1 MRSSHQSLPDENDD
15 DSGTLARAKG
25 CPVRISIWSRE
36 LLFLLI
42 FLGGA
47 GFLVVADRDS
57 RQEGAARAT
66 FLRGHDTLL
75 ESVAFAADGRTL
87 VSCGWDKTVRLWD
100 VGPEQAAWGR
110 EIENLRASSH
120 LFSVSLSP
128 DGKYMAAG
136 GVAGFHVWV
145 REPGQRWK
153 DFHHNRG
160 TINRAVY
167 LAEDNRTLAFGSL
180 DGTISLWDIPSR
192 KSVRILNGFDDD
204 LRAVRLSADLAY
216 VAGTTFGGVFKI
228 WDLKSEGSP
237 RMLTLDVDRVQNFT
251 FTPDNKAVV
260 IAEWGGHS
268 KALSLWDLSTGK
280 QVRRLTDQGT
290 GTNAMEVSPDGRVL
304 ACADVDESIRFWN
317 MASGELI
324 DRLKEGVGWVKTIAF
339 SPDGRR
345 IAYGGRNGTV
355 HFLESDA
362 KGRWNQAK
370 HS

>member
-1 MRSSHQSLPDENDD
+1 MCSSHQSLPDENDN
-15 DSGTLARAKG
+15 DSGRFARAKG
-25 CPVRISIWSRE
+25 CPVRMSIWSRE
-36 LLFLLI
+36 LLVLLI

-57 RQEGAARAT
+57 RQEEGARAT

-75 ESVAFAADGRTL
+75 ESVAFAPDGRTL

-100 VGPEQAAWGR
+100 VDPEQSAWGR

-145 REPGQRWK
+145 REPGQKWK
-153 DFHHNRG
+153 DFYHNEG
-160 TINRAVY
+160 TSNRTVY
-167 LAEDNRTLAFGSL
+167 LASDNRTVAVGGL
-180 DGTISLWDIPSR
+180 DGTISLWDIPTQ
-192 KSVRILNGFDDD
+192 KSVKILEGFGDD
-204 LRAVRLSADLAY
+204 LRSVRLSADLSY
-216 VAGTTFGGVFKI
+216 VAGTTFGGVFKM
-228 WDLKSEGSP
+228 WNLKSEGSP
-237 RMLTLDVDRVQNFT
+237 RVRTFDVDRVQTFT
-251 FTPDNKAVV
+251 FTPDNQAVV
-260 IAEWGGHS
+260 IAEWGGRG

-280 QVRRLTDQGT
+280 RIRRLTDQGT

-304 ACADVDESIRFWN
+304 ACADMDESIRFWN
-317 MASGELI
+317 MATGELI
-324 DRLKEGVGWVKTIAF
+324 DRQKDGVGWVKTIAF

-345 IAYGGRNGTV
+345 VAYGGRNGTV

-362 KGRWNQAK
+362 TGKWNQAK
-370 HS
+370 QS